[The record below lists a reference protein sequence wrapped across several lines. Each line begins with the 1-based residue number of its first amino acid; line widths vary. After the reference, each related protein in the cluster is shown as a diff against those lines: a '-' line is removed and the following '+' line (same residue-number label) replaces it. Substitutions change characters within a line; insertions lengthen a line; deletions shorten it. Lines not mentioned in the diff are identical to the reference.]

1 MSSDEIK
8 SDDNTYKATQ
18 SKLKKLTKALD
29 DVAVELEV
37 LRRGM
42 KGNATRTE
50 DTAKAIENADLDPK
64 FVDMTYAVS
73 NALDSTATQ
82 FRHLIEDAA
91 DGSAHA
97 LKVQRS
103 HARLYGRLDE
113 VRSGRSEKTPKPG
126 FLAD

>member
-29 DVAVELEV
+29 DVAAELED
-37 LRRGM
+37 LRRREHA
-42 KGNATRTE
+42 NAEKAE
-50 DTAKAIENADLDPK
+50 DAAQAIENADLDPR
-64 FVDMTYAVS
+64 FVDLTYAVS
-73 NALDSTATQ
+73 TALGSAAVQ
-82 FRHLIEDAA
+82 VRHLAEDAA

-113 VRSGRSEKTPKPG
+113 VRSGRREKTPKPG
-126 FLAD
+126 FLAE